1 MNEEE
6 TFHLSPWVRSYVL
19 EAEEGEGEGEEQD
32 EQRGIGIVMMSW

>member
-19 EAEEGEGEGEEQD
+19 EAEEGEGEEGA
-32 EQRGIGIVMMSW
+32 MSLNLNSS